1 MLYQINMQ
9 AETLVHVK
17 ASFQI
22 KFRIESSWVK
32 SYKRMFRGGSIEV
45 EQGYMVVTGQHVVL
59 EEKVKRIYMARL
71 YSRFLIYFSEQK
83 VMGRAFLAFAFILE
97 ALEIIRY
104 NSFEYIRDDFGER
117 LSW

>member
-22 KFRIESSWVK
+22 KFRIESSQVK

-45 EQGYMVVTGQHVVL
+45 EQGHMAVTGQHVVL

-71 YSRFLIYFSEQK
+71 YSRAVKEDQCQVFFLCQ
-83 VMGRAFLAFAFILE
+83 
-97 ALEIIRY
+97 
-104 NSFEYIRDDFGER
+104 
-117 LSW
+117 LSLKHL